1 MKPITDIRNKNIL
14 TYFKWV
20 KYILNIQNN
29 ILDADKKPEL
39 EKLQIELE
47 NSIKSWMQYN
57 LEKLKAVWGSAKLKA
72 EELASFYAKGD
83 NLNLYTYLFFSKFP
97 NIETV
102 KFPTRGRNYNEKLQ
116 KITTIVESGNLDAK
130 IEFDRSINIERAHYD
145 LTYLFWDKLWFRE
158 MLKKI

>member
-20 KYILNIQNN
+20 KYILNTKNN
-29 ILDADKKPEL
+29 ILEADKKPEL

-158 MLKKI
+158 MLKEI